1 MQVYDEFKTPRQ
13 DYFAQ
18 GFRLGL
24 VFGAIGALIMLGR
37 RGKANA
43 TL

>member
-1 MQVYDEFKTPRQ
+1 MRKYKTEKPVRS

-24 VFGAIGALIMLGR
+24 VFGAIGALIVLGR
-37 RGKANA
+37 SRS
-43 TL
+43 

>member
-1 MQVYDEFKTPRQ
+1 MAMRPYRDKIVKR

-24 VFGAIGALIMLGR
+24 VFGVLSALVMLGR
-37 RGKANA
+37 SRS
-43 TL
+43 

>member
-1 MQVYDEFKTPRQ
+1 MATQVRPYKDKIVKR

-24 VFGAIGALIMLGR
+24 VFGALSALIMLGR
-37 RGKANA
+37 GRG
-43 TL
+43 

>member
-1 MQVYDEFKTPRQ
+1 MQVYDEYKTPRQ

-24 VFGAIGALIMLGR
+24 IFGAIGALIMLGR
-37 RGKANA
+37 RGRPSA

>member
-1 MQVYDEFKTPRQ
+1 MKVYQKKPPAQ

-24 VFGAIGALIMLGR
+24 VFGVVGALFMLGR
-37 RGKANA
+37 LGKPGS